1 MTVWIV
7 LAETE
12 ELGNGVQAVFDNP
25 ESAEKFRDI
34 REKSETIRGLRYLI
48 VPFKVQTGV
57 NHGPHKMGIQNS

>member
-1 MTVWIV
+1 MRIWIV

-12 ELGNGVQAVFDNP
+12 QLGNGVQAVFNNL

-34 REKSETIRGLRYLI
+34 REKSETIRGMKYLI

-57 NHGPHKMGIQNS
+57 NHD

>member
-1 MTVWIV
+1 MRIWIV

-12 ELGNGVQAVFDNP
+12 QLGNGVKAVFDNP

-34 REKSETIRGLRYLI
+34 REKSETIRGMKYLI

-57 NHGPHKMGIQNS
+57 NHD

>member
-12 ELGNGVQAVFDNP
+12 QLGNGVQAVFDNP
-25 ESAEKFRDI
+25 ESAEKFRKI
-34 REKSETIRGLRYLI
+34 REKSETIRGMRYLI

-57 NHGPHKMGIQNS
+57 NHD

>member
-12 ELGNGVQAVFDNP
+12 ELGNGVQAVFDTP

-34 REKSETIRGLRYLI
+34 REKSETIRGVRYLI
-48 VPFKVQTGV
+48 IPFKVQTGV
-57 NHGPHKMGIQNS
+57 NHD